1 MYTCLIVEDETIS
14 LNILQEE
21 FTSAGYQ
28 VTALDDGGKAYEC
41 CQNTSFDLVLLDLHL
56 PHKNGMEILR
66 AIRARDSHT
75 VVVIITA
82 YGCIESAVK
91 AIKAGADDYIT
102 KPYDM
107 TDLMQT
113 IDQIFRSRTR
123 MLSVNTKESA
133 GSGSLLTDTLTPQ
146 LKDVI
151 RKVRDI
157 DTTVLI
163 TGESGTGK
171 NVVAKEIHYS
181 GCRAQKP
188 FVHVNCAA
196 IQPNL
201 IESALFGHEK
211 GSFTGAYATK
221 KGKFELAEDGTI
233 FLDEIGIMP
242 LNLQSRLLT
251 VLQDRCYERVGG
263 TSRLPIR
270 ARVIAATNEKLEECV
285 REGTFRLDLYYRL
298 NVVRIEVPPLRYRRN
313 DIVLLA
319 NAFIDRFR
327 KDLGRN
333 IQVITDDFW
342 EALLHY
348 DWPGN
353 VRELENAIEAA
364 VALCD
369 GDCLT
374 SASLPIGLCLNTQSL
389 SLVGKDLESCGYRQ
403 MLSEQDATI
412 IAAALK
418 KFNGHREKTAQYLGI
433 SKRTLQY
440 KLKQFGLS

>member
-21 FTSAGYQ
+21 FASAGYQ

-56 PHKNGMEILR
+56 PHKNGMDILR
-66 AIRARDSHT
+66 TIRTRDSHT

-91 AIKAGADDYIT
+91 AIKAGADDYVT

-113 IDQIFRSRTR
+113 IDQIFHSRTR
-123 MLSVNTKESA
+123 MLSVNTKEPA

-285 REGTFRLDLYYRL
+285 RDGTFRLDLYYRL

-327 KDLGRN
+327 RDLGRN

-374 SASLPIGLCLNTQSL
+374 SASLPIGLCLNTQSP
-389 SLVGKDLESCGYRQ
+389 SLVGKGLESCGYRQ

-412 IAAALK
+412 IAATLK